1 MFYFN
6 GTKQLYGNDKESIVK
21 VINSI
26 EGYGNKS
33 IEILEIKDFNDLR
46 VVAFLSNN
54 SQAIFNLIKIKITT
68 INGII

>member
-54 SQAIFNLIKIKITT
+54 N
-68 INGII
+68 